1 MKYIT
6 VLRKSV
12 LILFLFVFSMHSM
25 AQRPMEK
32 LDRSVFAQRVS
43 GGVLVQWRIL
53 SDEWYDTSYK
63 VYRDGVQIHETGLV
77 GASNYL
83 DPLGTTSSVYSVTC
97 VRKGVESLPE
107 TNALGVLTNGYI
119 ELPLRDLKSMG
130 KEKYFPNDCTAADLD
145 GDGQYEIIVKRL
157 RKDWSEANTDY
168 TYFEAYKLDG
178 TFLWAIDVGPNIT
191 MDVEINIAAFD
202 FDGDGKAEVF
212 LRTSDGTVFG
222 DGSNVGDRD
231 GDGVINYRYA
241 VGHDGFMQAGPE
253 YLSLVDG
260 MTGAELDWVHFI
272 PRGNVDDWGKA
283 GDGGHRANKFFFG
296 APYLDGE
303 KPSIFIGRG
312 IYTQTYMVTYDVVDK
327 KLVKR
332 WAWES
337 GLSGAYYGQGNHNYT
352 IADVDGDGCD
362 EVVWGSMCVDH
373 DGTGLY
379 STQLGHGDAMHVGD
393 FDPYHKGIEVFACLE
408 SNPGLNFREGATGK
422 ILIRHITPRDCGRC
436 CAGNIS
442 DASKGAELWGGGV
455 GYSASDR
462 VQGAHYGLSESYT
475 MYWDG
480 DLLKE
485 ACYHNFNSSAGVG
498 TGTITKF
505 LDYGNISTLL
515 HADAYSCNYTKGT
528 PCLQADL
535 LGDWRE
541 EVIWWRKDS
550 LALRIY
556 VTPYETEHRVYS
568 LMHDHQYR
576 QAIAWQMCGYNQP
589 PHPSFYLGSEFP
601 LPIPAKSTNG
611 KRVWK
616 GSTSVMNKDVSNWM
630 DGDNAVDLIAGTAE
644 ATMFES
650 GAQLLLDTR
659 GQVRNID
666 LQEVLDPALLMVSGT
681 VDYSISGA
689 GKFTGSMKMD
699 KLGSGILTLQ
709 GQHDY
714 TAQTDVWE
722 GSLFLDGTLTAS
734 PLMVRRHA
742 VFGGAA
748 RLGEP
753 LLTEYNAF
761 VYVGG
766 KGVADT
772 LFLEK
777 GMSWVEGA
785 RLVVDL
791 PDELD
796 KKKDNIQLDGLLSIE
811 SGAILDVQKMGDSLS
826 VGDYLL
832 GSFEQIDGDLSLVK
846 VNGTQGVVTEL
857 LYDGLSKELYLR
869 VKGVRSAS
877 KVAWSGDESSVWDLS
892 VSSNWNNDGIQDI
905 FVSND
910 SVFFYTSGQNRNIDL
925 TSDVPV
931 AYMEVQSDLDYSF
944 DGNGSLTGDMRL
956 VKSGGGRLTLNT
968 RNSFTGST
976 LVKGGELEMRYAP
989 SSINNGG
996 IGLNTTDPT
1005 ALVVQDSAL
1014 IRVTNANEI
1023 TERGMTVAGPLG
1035 GVMDVPV
1042 GLYWNGVIQGTRLT
1056 KSGTGTLYL
1065 KANNSNLEETVL
1077 TNGTLL
1083 LNSDDAIRYGVG
1095 KKVTLLGG
1103 TLYARNSTG
1112 SYCTSSHE
1120 IHVPPGKSV
1129 KVVAAPRCEYN
1140 GALTGGGTVNW
1151 VVDYIRAYING
1162 DWSGFSGLINLTAN
1176 SANTYD
1182 DVFYPNNSKGFPD
1195 AHIHVGDQVVLQPK
1209 TGNALVKVGMLTA
1222 SSGGSVSNASLEVG
1236 ARNADGIFAGSIE
1249 GSSSVTKVGSGR
1261 WTLSGNSN
1269 FTGSIAL
1276 KQGTLEVSGAK
1287 SGAGS
1292 LTAYPGTNL
1301 EVSGGLVGTTVLNAA
1316 RLSGTGMLVGTLQV
1330 GSGSVVAPAD
1340 STAIGRLRV
1349 TGSVQMN
1356 GGTLEMQVAGGV
1368 LARADVLEVSNTLT
1382 CGGTLRVSR
1391 FSLTPLINGHQMQ
1404 LFDAAA
1410 INGRFE
1416 QLDLPALS
1424 SGLEWD
1430 TTRLYSSGIL
1440 AVRMVSGL
1448 SASDVTRIELLQDSK
1463 NNLYQLSLPNS
1474 CEKVSLCLR
1483 DASGRKVWFAQTQP
1497 TSTLLTL
1504 NVPELPEGV
1513 YVLEVRDASQQ
1524 MTVFK
1529 LIK

>member
-1 MKYIT
+1 MNYFT
-6 VLRKSV
+6 ALGRSV
-12 LILFLFVFSMHSM
+12 VMLLLFLFSMHSM

-53 SDEWYDTSYK
+53 SEEWYDASYK
-63 VYRDGVQIHETGLV
+63 LYRDGSLIHETGLA

-83 DPLGTTSSVYSVTC
+83 DPLGTTASVYSVTC
-97 VRKGVESLPE
+97 VRKGLESAPE
-107 TNALGVLTNGYI
+107 TNVLGVQTNGYI
-119 ELPLRDLKSMG
+119 QLPLRDLKSMG
-130 KEKYFPNDCTAADLD
+130 KEKYYPNDCTAADLD

-157 RKDWSEANTDY
+157 QRDWSETNTDY
-168 TYFEAYKLDG
+168 TYFEAYQLDG
-178 TFLWAIDVGPNIT
+178 TFMWAIDVGPNIT
-191 MDVEINIAAFD
+191 MDVEINLAAFD
-202 FDGDGKAEVF
+202 FDGDGCAEVF

-222 DGSNVGDRD
+222 DGKKVGDRD

-260 MTGAELDWVHFI
+260 MTGAELDWVDFI
-272 PRGNVDDWGKA
+272 PRGNVDDWGKV

-296 APYLDGE
+296 APFLDGE
-303 KPSIFIGRG
+303 KPSLFIGRG

-337 GLSGAYYGQGNHNYT
+337 GLSGPYYGQGNHNYT

-393 FDPYHKGIEVFACLE
+393 FDPYHKGTEVFACLE
-408 SNPGLNFREGATGK
+408 SNPGLNFREGATGR
-422 ILIRHITPRDCGRC
+422 ILIRHITPKDCGRC

-455 GYSASDR
+455 GYSATDR
-462 VQGAHYGLSESYT
+462 EQGAHFGMSESYT
-475 MYWDG
+475 IYWDG

-505 LDYGNISTLL
+505 LDYGNIATLL

-541 EVIWWRKDS
+541 EVIWWSKDS
-550 LALRIY
+550 LLLRIY
-556 VTPYETEHRVYS
+556 MTPYETEHRIYS

-576 QAIAWQMCGYNQP
+576 QAITWQMCGYNQP

-616 GSTSVMNKDVSNWM
+616 GITGTMSATTSNWM
-630 DGDNAVDLIAGTAE
+630 DGDNAAGLIADTAE
-644 ATMFES
+644 LTTFES

-659 GQVRNID
+659 GLVRNID
-666 LQEVLDPALLMVSGT
+666 LQAVLDPALLMVSGA
-681 VDYSISGA
+681 VDYTIAGPGKLTGA
-689 GKFTGSMKMD
+689 MKLD
-699 KLGSGILTLQ
+699 KLGSGTLTLQ
-709 GQHDY
+709 GLHDY

-722 GSLFLDGTLTAS
+722 GSLVVEGALTHS

-742 VFGGAA
+742 SLSGAA
-748 RLGEP
+748 RLGER
-753 LLTEYNAF
+753 LLTEFNASVF
-761 VYVGG
+761 VGG
-766 KGVADT
+766 RQRADT
-772 LFLEK
+772 LILDK

-791 PDELD
+791 PDALD
-796 KKKDNIQLDGLLSIE
+796 KNKDKIQLKGLLTIE
-811 SGAILDVQKMGDSLS
+811 PGAILDVQRIGDSLS

-832 GSFEQIDGDLSLVK
+832 GTFEQIEGDLNLVK

-857 LYDGLSKELYLR
+857 LYDGLSKELFLR
-869 VKGVRSAS
+869 VKGVRLAS
-877 KVAWSGDESSVWDLS
+877 KVAWSGEENSVWDLS
-892 VSSNWNNDGIQDI
+892 VSSNWSNDGVQDI

-910 SVFFYTSGQNRNIDL
+910 SVLFKTNGQNRNIEL
-925 TSDVPV
+925 VSELPV

-944 DGNGSLTGDMRL
+944 DGSGSLTGSMRL
-956 VKSGGGRLTLNT
+956 VKAGGGRLTLNT
-968 RNSFTGST
+968 RNSFAGST

-989 SSINNGG
+989 SSMTNGG
-996 IGLNTTDPT
+996 IGLNTTDPA
-1005 ALVVQDSAL
+1005 ALVVQDSAV

-1023 TERGMTVAGPLG
+1023 TERGMTVAGLLG

-1065 KANNSNLEETVL
+1065 TANNSNLEETIL

-1083 LNSDDAIRYGVG
+1083 LNSNDAIRSGVG
-1095 KKVTLLGG
+1095 QKVTLLRG
-1103 TLYARNSTG
+1103 TLYSRNDIG
-1112 SYCTSSHE
+1112 AYCTSSHE
-1120 IHVPPGKSV
+1120 IHVPQGQSV

-1140 GALTGGGTVNW
+1140 GALTGGGTLNW

-1162 DWSGFSGLINLTAN
+1162 DWSGFSGSIHLTAN
-1176 SANTYD
+1176 SANTYG
-1182 DVFYPNNSKGFPD
+1182 DVFYPNNSKGFPA
-1195 AHIHVGDQVVLQPK
+1195 AHIHVDDQVVLQPK
-1209 TGNALVKVGMLTA
+1209 TSNALVKVGMLT
-1222 SSGGSVSNASLEVG
+1222 STSGGTVSNAALEVG
-1236 ARNADGIFAGSIE
+1236 ARNTDGTFAGIID
-1249 GSSSVTKVGSGR
+1249 GSSSITKVGSGR

-1269 FTGSIAL
+1269 FSGNIEL
-1276 KQGTLEVSGAK
+1276 KQGTLVVSGAK

-1292 LTAYPGTNL
+1292 LTAYPGTFL
-1301 EVSGGLVGTTVLNAA
+1301 EVSGGLVGTTVLNSA

-1356 GGTLEMQVAGGV
+1356 GGTLDMQVSGGV
-1368 LARADVLEVSNTLT
+1368 LARSDVLEVSKTLT
-1382 CGGTLRVSR
+1382 CGGTLCVSR
-1391 FSLTPLINGHQMQ
+1391 FSLTPLINGHQIQ
-1404 LFDAAA
+1404 LFSAET
-1410 INGRFE
+1410 IQGQFE
-1416 QLDLPALS
+1416 QLDLPELS
-1424 SGLEWD
+1424 DGLEWD
-1430 TTRLYSSGIL
+1430 TTRLYTSGIL

-1448 SASDVTRIELLQDSK
+1448 TVSDLTQMELLQDSK
-1463 NNLYQLSLPNS
+1463 GNRYQLRLPYT
-1474 CEKVSLCLR
+1474 CEKVSLSLW
-1483 DASGRKVWFAQTQP
+1483 DASGRRVWSVQDLSASGLT
-1497 TSTLLTL
+1497 TLD
-1504 NVPELPEGV
+1504 VPELPEGA
-1513 YVLEVRDASQQ
+1513 YLLDVRDASQKT
-1524 MTVFK
+1524 TVFR